1 MLEPTVGTVRNEH
14 AMYLCSF
21 LMSILHYYI
30 SHFNLEIVK
39 IFLKC
44 HQRRKVVRIF
54 CDFTGRHII
63 THIINA
69 TV

>member
-21 LMSILHYYI
+21 HMSILHYNI

-39 IFLKC
+39 IS
-44 HQRRKVVRIF
+44 
-54 CDFTGRHII
+54 
-63 THIINA
+63 
-69 TV
+69 